1 MKHYD
6 QLFVICQPMRSA
18 EAHLHN
24 PFGEACIC
32 FSLKRISNLDLIA
45 PFILSKHFVVV
56 IVVDGVT
63 GE

>member
-1 MKHYD
+1 M
-6 QLFVICQPMRSA
+6 
-18 EAHLHN
+18 HLYN